1 MVLLKWLQFV
11 TKGLFATSE
20 RPIFLLFDENCHE
33 PSNVISN
40 CIAVLG
46 GEVVCLCKDGVVG
59 ENDFSLYD
67 GIFRV
72 FAKSGRVSVVFVK
85 EKSGFKK
92 NYKKSF
98 STQIFAF

>member
-46 GEVVCLCKDGVVG
+46 GEVVCLCKASPSHRIPDRNRADAPSNPAIRPVP
-59 ENDFSLYD
+59 
-67 GIFRV
+67 
-72 FAKSGRVSVVFVK
+72 
-85 EKSGFKK
+85 
-92 NYKKSF
+92 
-98 STQIFAF
+98 